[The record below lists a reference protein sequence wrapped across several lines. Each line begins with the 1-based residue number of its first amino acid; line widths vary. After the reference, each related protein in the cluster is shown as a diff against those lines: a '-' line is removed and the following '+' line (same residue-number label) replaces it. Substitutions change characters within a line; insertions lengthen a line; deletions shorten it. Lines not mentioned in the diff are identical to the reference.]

1 MFERFLRNFRQESN
15 PRPVLSL
22 DVELLLT
29 LEQLALEEQRGL
41 DELAAELLWGAVSER
56 HAAARN
62 FQPWQELTPR
72 ERQTAALACLGHTN
86 REIAEM
92 MVISTNT
99 VKTHMRHVLRKLG
112 FEIIRSKKHETWQKI
127 MGNGSILQVRISHKG
142 KRDIPRV
149 TFYEML
155 RQAGIDEKTFI
166 SILK

>member
-1 MFERFLRNFRQESN
+1 MFERFFRNFRQESN

-22 DVELLLT
+22 DVELLLM

-99 VKTHMRHVLRKLG
+99 VKTHMRHVLRK
-112 FEIIRSKKHETWQKI
+112 FSVSSKSELREVLAGWDFREWLEAQELPPD
-127 MGNGSILQVRISHKG
+127 MASSSSASH
-142 KRDIPRV
+142 
-149 TFYEML
+149 
-155 RQAGIDEKTFI
+155 
-166 SILK
+166 